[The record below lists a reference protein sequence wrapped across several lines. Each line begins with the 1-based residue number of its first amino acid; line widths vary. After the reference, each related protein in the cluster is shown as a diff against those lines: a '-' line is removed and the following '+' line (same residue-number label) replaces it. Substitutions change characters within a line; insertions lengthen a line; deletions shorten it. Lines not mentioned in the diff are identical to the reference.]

1 MVKQSHYS
9 RSISEHIVSRLVS
22 HKLLKRVARLVPLL
36 ERELFT
42 LPELYHLRLRVEC
55 ILFCNLQSRARTNT
69 VLVIGLYE
77 LLGNPIN

>member
-9 RSISEHIVSRLVS
+9 RSISELIVLGLVS

-42 LPELYHLRLRVEC
+42 LPGHMV
-55 ILFCNLQSRARTNT
+55 CNLQTRARTNT

-77 LLGNPIN
+77 LLGNPTN